1 MAEHGYKQNINCFS
15 KLYNDIFAR
24 VYLLYH
30 YDKNYDEL
38 QFDVIHSFTPLIF
51 EIGTKCI
58 YDGEDDFSLSRLS
71 GEEYIADATD
81 KSDVTN
87 CISRMFSKY
96 SELYESFFSAKSV
109 SEYLD
114 KYLMY
119 DKLICLGKE
128 KIEETND
135 FWD

>member
-1 MAEHGYKQNINCFS
+1 MGDCLKNLFVQQFDLFMAEHGYKQNINYFS

-71 GEEYIADATD
+71 GEEYIAT
-81 KSDVTN
+81 
-87 CISRMFSKY
+87 Y
-96 SELYESFFSAKSV
+96 P
-109 SEYLD
+109 
-114 KYLMY
+114 
-119 DKLICLGKE
+119 
-128 KIEETND
+128 
-135 FWD
+135 

>member
-1 MAEHGYKQNINCFS
+1 MKKYLK
-15 KLYNDIFAR
+15 DIFAR

-30 YDKNYDEL
+30 CDKNYDEL

-81 KSDVTN
+81 KSDVIQIVLAECFQNTVNYMSHFLVQNQFPNILTN
-87 CISRMFSKY
+87 I
-96 SELYESFFSAKSV
+96 
-109 SEYLD
+109 
-114 KYLMY
+114 
-119 DKLICLGKE
+119 
-128 KIEETND
+128 
-135 FWD
+135 

>member
-1 MAEHGYKQNINCFS
+1 MGDCLKNLFVQQFDSFMAEHGYKQNINCFS

-58 YDGEDDFSLSRLS
+58 YDEEDDFSLSRLS
-71 GEEYIADATD
+71 GEEYIAT
-81 KSDVTN
+81 
-87 CISRMFSKY
+87 Y
-96 SELYESFFSAKSV
+96 P
-109 SEYLD
+109 
-114 KYLMY
+114 
-119 DKLICLGKE
+119 
-128 KIEETND
+128 
-135 FWD
+135 